1 MNEQY
6 KLDAKT
12 EILNVIKYFKGMT
25 NHIYPASRGYSSQN
39 SPYDYRGQ
47 YGYNTGPSTSAS
59 ATGPSTSAADDQNSQ
74 FEDLSSSSVMSDE
87 LFSNIFNE

>member
-59 ATGPSTSAADDQNSQ
+59 ATGLHQRLMTKTLNLKTFHHLQ
-74 FEDLSSSSVMSDE
+74 
-87 LFSNIFNE
+87 